1 MKRAII
7 TGLGFSILLLAGCGG
22 AGATDIYVGPGETHT
37 TIQGAINAAS
47 SGDTIIVRD
56 GTYTENLDVGTAH
69 LTIKSE
75 NAENGAATTT
85 VHAASDHVFDI
96 TADYVNISGFTVT
109 GATIESKSKA
119 GIYIH
124 GTTDN
129 PALNNSIKNCTAI
142 KNDAGIYLKGAGVKY
157 CVIEN
162 NTCSENEYGLRIVNA
177 KKNDIKH
184 NSFITNEYG
193 IHLSNGDYNNIS
205 CNTILNNAYRG
216 ISLLSSN
223 YNILAYNDVND
234 NGYHG
239 IYLES
244 SNHNTITGNNASWNE
259 GDGIVVLGH
268 IHPTSYNNIS
278 DNIANHNDAGI
289 TLFDEDS
296 CTIVNNTAN
305 SNNVGISLKCSYN
318 NEISCNTIL
327 NNINDGF
334 YLYDADDNN
343 ITCNWVA
350 FNEKHGFHLISRGWE
365 NSTGNNISY
374 NNIIANG
381 EYNSA
386 SGGYEWQFYND
397 QEEDVSAIN
406 NWWGTTDDNEIDASI
421 YDDEEGKGK
430 VTYTPKS
437 DDGPLPCAP
446 IPEPATLVMV
456 ALGLLSVIGLLYRS
470 GASGR

>member
-22 AGATDIYVGPGETHT
+22 AGATEIWVPDDHT
-37 TIQGAINAAS
+37 SIQDAVYAAS

-56 GTYTENLDVGTAH
+56 GTYHENVDVNVNH
-69 LTIKSE
+69 LTIRSE
-75 NAENGAATTT
+75 NGSGSTT
-85 VHAASDHVFDI
+85 VVGSIPAAAQALTADSNGYGFNGLSDHVFDI

-205 CNTILNNAYRG
+205 CNYIFNNRC
-216 ISLLSSN
+216 
-223 YNILAYNDVND
+223 
-234 NGYHG
+234 G
-239 IYLES
+239 IYFKSRSTE
-244 SNHNTITGNNASWNE
+244 
-259 GDGIVVLGH
+259 
-268 IHPTSYNNIS
+268 NI
-278 DNIANHNDAGI
+278 I
-289 TLFDEDS
+289 E
-296 CTIVNNTAN
+296 C
-305 SNNVGISLKCSYN
+305 
-318 NEISCNTIL
+318 
-327 NNINDGF
+327 
-334 YLYDADDNN
+334 
-343 ITCNWVA
+343 
-350 FNEKHGFHLISRGWE
+350 
-365 NSTGNNISY
+365 

-381 EYNSA
+381 EYNET

-397 QEEDVSAIN
+397 QEEDVSATN
-406 NWWGTTDDNEIDASI
+406 NWWGTADNDEINASI
-421 YDDEEGKGK
+421 YDWEDNPEKGD
-430 VTYTPKS
+430 VTYLPKLG
-437 DDGPLPCAP
+437 GPSSCAE
-446 IPEPATLVMV
+446 IPEPVTLVMV
-456 ALGLLSVIGLLYRS
+456 TIGLLSLIGILYRS
-470 GASGR
+470 GVSGR